1 MKLIWA
7 NMKQEITNFSL
18 LLLLIVT
25 VNGCKSPDWGYS
37 KPYNFASQKV
47 RKHNYVD
54 GSFRRDYDQAKA
66 ANDEAS
72 ARRERNQI
80 LSELMYII
88 DADHGDYERST
99 QAHATA
105 FEVLSDFTVLGL
117 TGAGAVTGGA
127 ETKSILSA
135 IASGVMGAQLSVNKR
150 VFRDKTIEALQAQMR
165 AAQTQRKAEIISR
178 MKQTTDDY
186 TLELGL
192 SGIVQYYYDG
202 TMTRAL
208 QNMVADAK
216 EKEKQAEISVSTNL
230 LMLDKASKVEI
241 TTVEGLTDQ
250 LGALVKNPDQAA
262 ARAEAQRILKAL
274 DMTVDPKETNDQL
287 YQKLQDQINTATT
300 NHTLLPKLSG
310 AFAKP

>member
-1 MKLIWA
+1 
-7 NMKQEITNFSL
+7 MKQKIISL
-18 LLLLIVT
+18 SLFLLFIVM

-37 KPYNFASQKV
+37 KPYDFASRKV

-54 GSFRRDYDQAKA
+54 GSFRRAYDQAKA
-66 ANDEAS
+66 ANDEA
-72 ARRERNQI
+72 AAKRERDQI
-80 LSELMYII
+80 LGELMYII
-88 DADHGDYERST
+88 DADHGDFERSM

-127 ETKSILSA
+127 ETKAILSA

-165 AAQTQRKAEIISR
+165 AAQTQRKAVIIRR
-178 MKQTTDDY
+178 MKQSTDDY

-192 SGIVQYYYDG
+192 SDIVQYYYDG
-202 TMTRAL
+202 TLTRAL

-216 EKEKQAEISVSTNL
+216 DKEKQAEISVSANL
-230 LMLDKASKVEI
+230 LPASPVEI
-241 TTVEGLTDQ
+241 ATVEGLTDQ

-274 DMTVDPKETNDQL
+274 DVAVDPKETNDQL
-287 YQKLQDQINTATT
+287 YQKLQGQINTAAT
-300 NHTLLPKLSG
+300 NHILLPKLSG

>member
-7 NMKQEITNFSL
+7 NMKQKITSLSL
-18 LLLLIVT
+18 LLLFIVT

-37 KPYNFASQKV
+37 KPYDFASQKV

-54 GSFRRDYDQAKA
+54 GSFRRVYDQAKA
-66 ANDEAS
+66 ANDDVS

-80 LSELMYII
+80 LGELMYII
-88 DADHGDYERST
+88 DADHGDYERSM

-105 FEVLSDFTVLGL
+105 FEVMSDFTVLGL

-127 ETKSILSA
+127 ETKAILSA

-192 SGIVQYYYDG
+192 SDIVQYYYDG

-216 EKEKQAEISVSTNL
+216 EKEKKAESSVSANL
-230 LMLDKASKVEI
+230 LLLKASPVEI

-274 DMTVDPKETNDQL
+274 DVAVDPKETNDQL
-287 YQKLQDQINTATT
+287 YQKLQDQINTAAT

>member
-7 NMKQEITNFSL
+7 NMKQKIISL
-18 LLLLIVT
+18 SLFLLFIVM

-37 KPYNFASQKV
+37 KPYDFASRKV

-54 GSFRRDYDQAKA
+54 GSFRRAYDQAKA
-66 ANDEAS
+66 ANDEA
-72 ARRERNQI
+72 AAKRERDQI
-80 LSELMYII
+80 LGELMYII
-88 DADHGDYERST
+88 DADHGDFERSM

-105 FEVLSDFTVLGL
+105 FEVMSDFTVLGL

-127 ETKSILSA
+127 ETKAILSA

-192 SGIVQYYYDG
+192 SDIVQYYYDG

-216 EKEKQAEISVSTNL
+216 EKEKKAESSVSANL
-230 LMLDKASKVEI
+230 LLLKASPVEI

-274 DMTVDPKETNDQL
+274 DVAVDPKETNDQL
-287 YQKLQDQINTATT
+287 YQKLQDQINTAAT

>member
-1 MKLIWA
+1 
-7 NMKQEITNFSL
+7 MKQKITSLSL
-18 LLLLIVT
+18 LLLFIVT

-37 KPYNFASQKV
+37 KPYDFASRKV

-54 GSFRRDYDQAKA
+54 GSFRRVYDQAKA

-80 LSELMYII
+80 LGELMYII
-88 DADHGDYERST
+88 DADHGDFERSM

-127 ETKSILSA
+127 ETKAILSA

-192 SGIVQYYYDG
+192 SDIVQYYYDG

-216 EKEKQAEISVSTNL
+216 EKEKKAESSVSANL
-230 LMLDKASKVEI
+230 LLLKASPVEI

-274 DMTVDPKETNDQL
+274 DVAVDPKETNDQL
-287 YQKLQDQINTATT
+287 YQKLQDQINTAAT
-300 NHTLLPKLSG
+300 NHTLLTNLSG